1 MAAKK
6 AKPVEKKLEYNR
18 AENIICR
25 SLFNLNDDEQNE
37 IRKSYLNY
45 RDFVQLARDIYQDPT
60 IDENSEEY
68 KAIKNFTV
76 RLYNGVTT
84 YNFSEDQINFIA
96 DSGEDMTPAE
106 IARALFPDRDG
117 GLSLEIK
124 TIVSLLKA
132 FQIEYKGKN
141 APQTDNAGPYV
152 PPHTDHKIIA
162 LINRAIPSANYSL
175 GNLDSEKRRCI
186 AALKSHLCSHR
197 FVAMA
202 TVIRSKRHR
211 DVFQNEFIKAVAD
224 KPDLVSEE
232 INAYMNLANE
242 YVLSILITEQIS
254 DLNDRLKEAT
264 SDDEEGRKFT
274 KNISDSLSTKTGE
287 YHSCQQRM
295 MKLHDD
301 LAGKRSDRLKNTL
314 AASESLSKFIELA
327 KNEEGRKYM
336 LKLAELRNADLQKE
350 ATRIQGLDDLVMEI
364 KGVSI
369 EEILNF

>member
-1 MAAKK
+1 MANKK
-6 AKPVEKKLEYNR
+6 AKPVDKKIEYNR

-25 SLFNLNDDEQNE
+25 SLFNLNDDEQNS

-45 RDFVQLARDIYQDPT
+45 KDYVQLARDIYQDPT

-68 KAIKNFTV
+68 KAVKNFIV
-76 RLYNGVTT
+76 RLHNGATS

-96 DSGEDMTPAE
+96 DSGEEMTPAE
-106 IARALFPDRDG
+106 IARSLFPERDG
-117 GLSLEIK
+117 GLNQEIK

-141 APQTDNAGPYV
+141 APVTDNAGPYV

-162 LINRAIPSANYSL
+162 LINRALPNANYSL

-186 AALKSHLCSHR
+186 SALKAHLCSHR
-197 FVAMA
+197 FIAMA

-224 KPDLVSEE
+224 KPDLVAEE
-232 INAYMNLANE
+232 VNAYMNLANE

-264 SDDEEGRKFT
+264 SDDEEGRRFT
-274 KNISDSLSTKTGE
+274 KNISDSLSTKTSE

-301 LAGKRSDRLKNTL
+301 LAGKRSERLKHTL

-327 KNEEGRKYM
+327 KKEEGRKYM
-336 LKLAELRNADLQKE
+336 LKLAELRNSQLEQE
-350 ATRIQGLDDLVMEI
+350 AKRIEALDDLVMEI

-369 EEILNF
+369 EEILGY